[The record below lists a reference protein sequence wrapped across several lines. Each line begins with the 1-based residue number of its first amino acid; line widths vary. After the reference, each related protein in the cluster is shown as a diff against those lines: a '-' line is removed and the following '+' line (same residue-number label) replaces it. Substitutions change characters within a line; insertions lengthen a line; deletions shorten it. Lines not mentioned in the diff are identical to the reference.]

1 MKTDYDVTIIG
12 AGPAGITAAIYL
24 QRSNLNCCIIEKS
37 APGGLVNKTSIVE
50 NYPGFTKI
58 TGPDL
63 AYKLYEQ
70 LNNSKIKQIFEEVIE
85 ITDMKAYKLVKTTNN
100 EIKTKAVILAIGRT
114 PKKLEKTNERSLEGK
129 GISFCSLCD
138 GALYK
143 NEEVAELE
151 RKQEELAQKMDKM
164 EQIMDHIEQDIYSDD
179 GFDFEIVCPYCNY
192 EFVIDVDENKTEIE
206 CPECNN
212 IIELDWSGDLDDD
225 HHGCSGSCSSCHGCG
240 DDEEED
246 DEFEDDEDDDM

>member
-70 LNNSKIKQIFEEVIE
+70 LNNSKIKQIFVEVSE
-85 ITDMKAYKLVKTTNN
+85 KTRARNCGLTMWNQN
-100 EIKTKAVILAIGRT
+100 GIIKKQMLSKTKANA
-114 PKKLEKTNERSLEGK
+114 
-129 GISFCSLCD
+129 F
-138 GALYK
+138 
-143 NEEVAELE
+143 
-151 RKQEELAQKMDKM
+151 QQK
-164 EQIMDHIEQDIYSDD
+164 S
-179 GFDFEIVCPYCNY
+179 YC
-192 EFVIDVDENKTEIE
+192 FLK
-206 CPECNN
+206 
-212 IIELDWSGDLDDD
+212 
-225 HHGCSGSCSSCHGCG
+225 
-240 DDEEED
+240 
-246 DEFEDDEDDDM
+246 